1 MPFVIGVGLV
11 IDERSGWTALS
22 TGLIFCLAA
31 ALVITQRP
39 GLTRVVRVVAATL
52 LVPSLAV
59 VVVSLTAQF
68 LDISGSIV
76 ALPVIA
82 VIVAAALT
90 STGLIQSALA
100 RRDETKV
107 DAAAVRIAIEASSL
121 LTAAIAV
128 VLALVRPAAGLDITL
143 VVLLILGVG
152 FAAMARFAGRLYGWA
167 LAAASFTGAMWCVW
181 GLAGVTVVEPYVLP
195 PALGAALVGLVLVAR
210 GERRAVGLFAVG
222 LTAAALPTI
231 VLLGVEGSGPL
242 ALGPWRTIG
251 LVAAS
256 IGLVGFAAL
265 AGRVERLAPLR
276 PAALA
281 VAILAA
287 SGAAIHGMRL
297 GLGAEA
303 GVAGVHLMVQ
313 AVVCS
318 AVAASIALVAGRMLG
333 GVRPSPWV
341 LAPAFVYAV
350 VAPMTAIRPDVASIL
365 TLWVLELLLLAV
377 MVLAVVR
384 ARTKATLLP
393 PVWFIFGVALATS
406 IVGWSQREV
415 FRLEGF
421 SLPLGAALLVVGVL
435 AMRPAKREVAPTPDS
450 WPLGFT
456 GSWRVLGPG
465 VLVALGPSVVATGT
479 DPATW
484 RAILVIA
491 MALVA
496 ILLGS
501 RLRLGAPFVL
511 GLVVLPIENI
521 VVFAVQL
528 GNDIQAAPWWITL
541 ATAGAVLLAIAVGYE
556 RRASGEGGIA
566 ARLRDLT

>member
-1 MPFVIGVGLV
+1 
-11 IDERSGWTALS
+11 
-22 TGLIFCLAA
+22 
-31 ALVITQRP
+31 
-39 GLTRVVRVVAATL
+39 
-52 LVPSLAV
+52 
-59 VVVSLTAQF
+59 
-68 LDISGSIV
+68 
-76 ALPVIA
+76 
-82 VIVAAALT
+82 
-90 STGLIQSALA
+90 
-100 RRDETKV
+100 
-107 DAAAVRIAIEASSL
+107 
-121 LTAAIAV
+121 
-128 VLALVRPAAGLDITL
+128 
-143 VVLLILGVG
+143 
-152 FAAMARFAGRLYGWA
+152 
-167 LAAASFTGAMWCVW
+167 
-181 GLAGVTVVEPYVLP
+181 
-195 PALGAALVGLVLVAR
+195 VLVAR
-210 GERRAVGLFAVG
+210 GQRRAVGLFAVG
-222 LTAAALPTI
+222 LVAAAVPTL

-256 IGLVGFAAL
+256 TGLVGFGVL
-265 AGRVERLAPLR
+265 AGRLERLAPLR
-276 PAALA
+276 APALL

-287 SGAAIHGMRL
+287 SAAVIQGMRL
-297 GLGAEA
+297 GLGEDAPLPEL
-303 GVAGVHLMVQ
+303 HLMVQ
-313 AVVCS
+313 AVAWSAIGAAIAFGSARMLAPVPDARWVRWS
-318 AVAASIALVAGRMLG
+318 FAPALAYAVA
-333 GVRPSPWV
+333 
-341 LAPAFVYAV
+341 
-350 VAPMTAIRPDVASIL
+350 APMTAIRTDAGSIL
-365 TLWVLELLLLAV
+365 TLWVLELLVLAV
-377 MVLAVVR
+377 MVLAVLR
-384 ARTKATLLP
+384 ARDRADTLP

-421 SLPLGAALLVVGVL
+421 SLPLGAALLAVGVI
-435 AMRPAKREVAPTPDS
+435 AMLPARRPIANDLDH

-456 GSWRVLGPG
+456 GSWRLLAPG

-511 GLVVLPIENI
+511 GLIVLPIENV

-556 RRASGEGGIA
+556 RRAAGEGGIA